1 LRFLIVASYQKVDL
15 PCSPGAGNECGSGG
29 QQSLQVSLLPPASD
43 LFYFSS
49 SSLSIVFLYS
59 LLLSIIEEQ
68 EQSKLLPSKPE
79 KQNKS
84 KVYSVLL
91 QGRAYSVAIY
101 SDRQFSSIVL
111 LKYKVDTALRTS
123 SLTMLLAEGLQD
135 AI

>member
-1 LRFLIVASYQKVDL
+1 MSAEVVDSNPYRFRYFHQLL
-15 PCSPGAGNECGSGG
+15 TCS
-29 QQSLQVSLLPPASD
+29 SLL
-43 LFYFSS
+43 F
-49 SSLSIVFLYS
+49 SSLSIGFLFS

-123 SLTMLLAEGLQD
+123 SLIPYLHSMLLAEGLQD